1 MSLHSSEMR
10 VGDDMPAA
18 LHIRIHVP
26 LVRQPDGYTCGVAAL
41 QSVLHYFGHR
51 VRFDALKAA
60 LGATPE
66 QGTNYRRMVA
76 YAEECGI
83 ETTVYITMDL
93 PTLRAQIDAGVPV
106 IVALQAWGDDA
117 HTAYADAWED
127 GHYVVVVGYSD
138 EHFYFMDPSTL
149 GNYTFLPVNEF
160 LQRWHDCYD
169 EDGCTVRLYQFGMT
183 LRGAAVQYA
192 PDCVVRMG

>member
-1 MSLHSSEMR
+1 MGVRCSEL
-10 VGDDMPAA
+10 DQKDEAPA
-18 LHIRIHVP
+18 LSHISIRVP

-51 VRFDALKAA
+51 VRFDTLTVA

-76 YAEECGI
+76 YAQDCGI
-83 ETTVYITMDL
+83 ETTVYIKMDL
-93 PTLRAQIDAGVPV
+93 PALRAQIDAGVPV

-117 HTAYADAWED
+117 HTAYADAWDD
-127 GHYVVVVGYSD
+127 GHYVVVVGYTD

-169 EDGCTVRLYQFGMT
+169 EDGCTVRLDQFGMA
-183 LRGAAVQYA
+183 LRSADVRYA
-192 PDCVVRMG
+192 PDCVVKMG